1 MWGTIKMKDQLD
13 IVAPVIIN
21 DSEWFLAELC
31 QFPLLNMPKIT
42 LCPFREGISQNSK
55 FVMYENMTY
64 ERTRGI
70 WVCNCI
76 KLVH

>member
-1 MWGTIKMKDQLD
+1 MGIIKIKDQLD
-13 IVAPVIIN
+13 IVAPVMIN
-21 DSEWFLAELC
+21 DSEWFLAELR
-31 QFPLLNMPKIT
+31 QVSLLNMPKIHFV
-42 LCPFREGISQNSK
+42 PFREGISQNSK

-70 WVCNCI
+70 WVCSCI